1 MRISPGIIQFSNDI
15 PISTSWLSTTAR
27 PIGVPP
33 MTSPATAPGISFFSR
48 TLATILV
55 VAIEHNGVL
64 GAGFHNVA
72 LPAANE
78 SARFL

>member
-1 MRISPGIIQFSNDI
+1 
-15 PISTSWLSTTAR
+15 
-27 PIGVPP
+27 
-33 MTSPATAPGISFFSR
+33 MTSPATAPGISFFSS

-78 SARFL
+78 RARFLEYKSQVFKYLGYKCEREVGI

>member
-1 MRISPGIIQFSNDI
+1 
-15 PISTSWLSTTAR
+15 
-27 PIGVPP
+27 

-78 SARFL
+78 SARFLEYKSEYLSIKGINAKER